1 MSAIAA
7 DMSSRCHDHDSL
19 AIAGHQ
25 PEIMQEHCQHGD
37 PAAPKS
43 KRRKATSHPE
53 EPQRLRACL
62 AGITLAGLWP
72 KLTCLPARMASDEE
86 LVLCHS
92 REHLE
97 GLKAASLAAA
107 RLRRPLWLPPGGCLD
122 GIGEEALTSKHLA
135 GRDTYITEGSLE
147 AARFAS
153 GALLSLVDE
162 CLGGGS
168 LQGLAFCRPPGHH
181 AGLSSSTGFCLLNNV
196 ALAAQYARARYP
208 DLVKRVLIFDW
219 DVHHGQGTQE
229 IFWSDP
235 DVLFV
240 SIHQFEPGFY
250 PNSGTAM
257 ETGAGKGKGYTINV
271 AMPPGY
277 GDDCLWLACAKVLLP
292 AARTFRPD
300 LVLVSAGFDAVEG
313 DPLGG
318 ATCSPSIFGQITR
331 ELKQLA
337 QDLCHG
343 RILFGLE
350 GGYASAGLAMCVGNV
365 AQALLEPKQRGNDEP
380 FAIESDLSPKQGSL
394 LAIYSTRLAHQK
406 LPLRLLEGSC
416 CALVPFGTRASGTMR
431 PEPRI
436 DKPAEKSA
444 STG

>member
-1 MSAIAA
+1 MSFGCA
-7 DMSSRCHDHDSL
+7 SL
-19 AIAGHQ
+19 PIVQSNLLSKGLAQSVRSLIRAVFRSCEGMPRWRQFAG
-25 PEIMQEHCQHGD
+25 P
-37 PAAPKS
+37 
-43 KRRKATSHPE
+43 
-53 EPQRLRACL
+53 RL
-62 AGITLAGLWP
+62 
-72 KLTCLPARMASDEE
+72 LPASRASCRAEQQ
-86 LVLCHS
+86 H
-92 REHLE
+92 
-97 GLKAASLAAA
+97 
-107 RLRRPLWLPPGGCLD
+107 RLLPPEQRCTGGAVCKSQA
-122 GIGEEALTSKHLA
+122 GSTSTNSFSNYSRK
-135 GRDTYITEGSLE
+135 
-147 AARFAS
+147 
-153 GALLSLVDE
+153 
-162 CLGGGS
+162 
-168 LQGLAFCRPPGHH
+168 QPMRPIRN
-181 AGLSSSTGFCLLNNV
+181 C
-196 ALAAQYARARYP
+196 RYP

-257 ETGAGKGKGYTINV
+257 ETGGGKGKGYTINV

-300 LVLVSAGFDAVEG
+300 LVIVSAGFDAVEG

-318 ATCSPSIFGQITR
+318 ATCSPSIFGQLTR

-365 AQALLEPKQRGNDEP
+365 AQALLEPPKQRGNDEP
-380 FAIESDLSPKQGSL
+380 FAIEPDLSAKQGSV

-416 CALVPFGTRASGTMR
+416 CALVPFGTRASGTMC
-431 PEPRI
+431 PERHI
-436 DKPAEKSA
+436 DGPAEKSA

>member
-1 MSAIAA
+1 
-7 DMSSRCHDHDSL
+7 MSSPCHDHDSL

-37 PAAPKS
+37 PAAPKR
-43 KRRKATSHPE
+43 KRRKTTSHPE

-122 GIGEEALTSKHLA
+122 GIGEEALTSKEID

-168 LQGLAFCRPPGHH
+168 LLGLAFCRPPGHH

-240 SIHQFEPGFY
+240 SVHQFEPGFY
-250 PNSGTAM
+250 PNSGTAL
-257 ETGAGKGKGYTINV
+257 ETGGGKGKGYTVNV

-277 GDDCLWLACAKVLLP
+277 GDACLWLACAKVLLP

-300 LVLVSAGFDAVEG
+300 LVLVSAGFDAVAG
-313 DPLGG
+313 DPLGD
-318 ATCSPSIFGQITR
+318 ATCTPNIFGQITR
-331 ELKQLA
+331 ELKHLA

-343 RILFGLE
+343 RLLFGLE

-365 AQALLEPKQRGNDEP
+365 AQALLEPQKQRGTDEP
-380 FAIESDLSPKQGSL
+380 FAVKPDLSPKQNSL
-394 LAIYSTRLAHQK
+394 LAIYATSLAHQK

-416 CALVPFGTRASGTMR
+416 CALVPFGTRASGMC
-431 PEPRI
+431 PEPRE
-436 DKPAEKSA
+436 DERAEKPASA
-444 STG
+444 S